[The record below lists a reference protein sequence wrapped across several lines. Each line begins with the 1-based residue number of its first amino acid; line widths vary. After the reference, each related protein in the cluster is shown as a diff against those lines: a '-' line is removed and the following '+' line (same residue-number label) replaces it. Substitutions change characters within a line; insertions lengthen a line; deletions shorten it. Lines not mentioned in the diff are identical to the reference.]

1 MLSIKN
7 LNLKSFVLGDIF
19 EIKSLKSID
28 KNKLRNETGNIPYV
42 TQTALNKGITKYVC
56 DHGIEK
62 LNSGNCISVGVDT
75 QTVFYQEK
83 DFYACEKMVCLCR
96 TEFNTYNTCFIIPIL
111 MQILKQKFSYG
122 YKSSLTRISKLEIP
136 LPVTSAGKLDWDM
149 METYIKDRMAC
160 VKQQENEELKK
171 KIEELETRVLPK
183 PNIPRPTVIGKATAD
198 FPLGQVFDVKM
209 SKSIN
214 NNKLNNTP
222 GNIPYITRT
231 GLNNGILKFVC
242 EQGIEKLNPGNVITI
257 GVDTQT
263 VFYQKQAFYCG
274 NNVLSLSSE
283 NVDQYIGVF
292 IVGILDQIIK
302 KKYNYG
308 YGATLTRIK
317 NLEIPLPITPDGKP
331 DWEFMSDYI
340 KTQFQIVFEEELK
353 RLKSKLDEWY

>member
-1 MLSIKN
+1 MIEQKYFRLS
-7 LNLKSFVLGDIF
+7 DIF
-19 EIKSLKSID
+19 EIKNLKSID
-28 KNKLRNETGNIPYV
+28 KNKLKQEIGNIPYV
-42 TQTALNKGITKYVC
+42 SQTKLNNGILSYVC
-56 DHGIEK
+56 DHGITK
-62 LNSGNCISVGVDT
+62 LNFGNCISIGTDT
-75 QTVFYQEK
+75 QVVRYQENN
-83 DFYACEKMVCLCR
+83 FYSSEKIIGIRNNYL
-96 TEFNTYNTCFIIPIL
+96 NKYIGYFIFPIL
-111 MQILKQKFSYG
+111 EQILQKKFSYG
-122 YKSSLTRISKLEIP
+122 HKASMQRISEIEIKLP
-136 LPVTSAGKLDWDM
+136 STPDGNPDWEF
-149 METYIKDRMAC
+149 MESYILEQYRE
-160 VKQQENEELKK
+160 VVQER
-171 KIEELETRVLPK
+171 IEELEKKKSDAQTVPR
-183 PNIPRPTVIGKATAD
+183 NIEEIQATAD

-214 NNKLNNTP
+214 NNKLNSTP

-292 IVGILDQIIK
+292 IVGILDKIVK

-317 NLEIPLPITPDGKP
+317 NLEIPLPITTDGKP

-340 KTQFQIVFEEELK
+340 KTQSQIVFEEELK
-353 RLKSKLDEWY
+353 QLKSKLDE

>member
-1 MLSIKN
+1 MTEQKFFKLS
-7 LNLKSFVLGDIF
+7 DIF
-19 EIKSLKSID
+19 EIKTSKCIHENGLKQGAG
-28 KNKLRNETGNIPYV
+28 TIPYI
-42 TQTALNKGITKYVC
+42 TRTSLNNGVLKFVC
-56 DHGIEK
+56 SQRIEK
-62 LNSGNCISVGVDT
+62 LNPGNVITIGVDT
-75 QTVFYQEK
+75 QTVFYQK
-83 DFYACEKMVCLCR
+83 QAFYCGNNVLSLSSENVDQYIGVFIVGILDQIVKKK
-96 TEFNTYNTCFIIPIL
+96 YN
-111 MQILKQKFSYG
+111 YG
-122 YKSSLTRISKLEIP
+122 YGASLTRIKNLEIK
-136 LPVTSAGKLDWDM
+136 LPSTPDGNPDWEF
-149 METYIKDRMAC
+149 MESYIREQYRE
-160 VKQQENEELKK
+160 VIQERINELEKRK
-171 KIEELETRVLPK
+171 PDAPTMPRNIEE
-183 PNIPRPTVIGKATAD
+183 IQATAD

-214 NNKLNNTP
+214 NNKLNSTP

-292 IVGILDQIIK
+292 IVGILDQIVK

-317 NLEIPLPITPDGKP
+317 NLEIPLPITTDGKP

-353 RLKSKLDEWY
+353 RLKSKLDE

>member
-96 TEFNTYNTCFIIPIL
+96 TEFNKYNTCFIIPIL
-111 MQILKQKFSYG
+111 VQILKQKFSYG

-149 METYIKDRMAC
+149 METYIKDRIAC

-183 PNIPRPTVIGKATAD
+183 PNIPRPTIAGKATAD
-198 FPLGQVFDVKM
+198 FPLGQVFPTITRGIQI
-209 SKSIN
+209 SKRN
-214 NNKLNNTP
+214 RKP
-222 GNIPYITRT
+222 GTLPYISASL
-231 GLNNGILKFVC
+231 LNHGEADFVSVDEKYIYKDCLTVPFIGGENCTFYHDGEFVPSSDVAVLQNENFDKHIYVFLIGIL
-242 EQGIEKLNPGNVITI
+242 NVIMQKYSF
-257 GVDTQT
+257 G
-263 VFYQKQAFYCG
+263 YKASLERLQKQ
-274 NNVLSLSSE
+274 
-283 NVDQYIGVF
+283 
-292 IVGILDQIIK
+292 
-302 KKYNYG
+302 
-308 YGATLTRIK
+308 T
-317 NLEIPLPITPDGKP
+317 IPLPIIPDGKP